1 MRNMEARRPA
11 QIDTIGKWSEEKL
24 ELLHKYLSAYAL
36 IMNSQKKT
44 WLKAYHYIDAFA
56 GAGKAL
62 AKDAERYIEGSPVR
76 AVQCEPPFDGYWFIE
91 RSPWRVG
98 QLQALQRQ
106 FPQRKITIQPGN
118 CNEILRNII
127 VPEVNYSSRQRGLVF
142 LDPYGLQVEWE
153 TVQLLAKTRTFD
165 VFVNFSLM
173 AVIRLLKLNE
183 PPKGQVA
190 TLLGKI
196 MGNMD
201 WVQEIYRPPAQLSL
215 FGDQPLTVRD
225 VIRAEW
231 LARLYVDQVGT
242 LFPFVSKPV
251 IMTNSRNAP
260 LYTLF
265 LASHNRRGVEI
276 ANDIFKRY
284 ERLRELGR

>member
-1 MRNMEARRPA
+1 MEARRPA
-11 QIDTIGKWSEEKL
+11 RIDTIGKWSEEKL
-24 ELLHKYLSAYAL
+24 DLLHKYLSAYAR

-44 WLKAYHYIDAFA
+44 WLAAYHYIDAFA

-62 AKDAERYIEGSPVR
+62 AKDAERYIQGSPVR
-76 AVQCEPPFDGYWFIE
+76 ALQSEPLFDGYWFIE
-91 RSPWRVG
+91 RSPRRVG

-106 FPQRKITIQPGN
+106 FPQRKVTIQQGD
-118 CNEILRNII
+118 CNEILRNTL
-127 VPEVNYSSRQRGLVF
+127 VPEINYPSRQRGLVF

-153 TVQLLAKTRTFD
+153 TVQLLAEAKTFD

-183 PPKGQVA
+183 PPKKQVA
-190 TLLGKI
+190 ALLDRI
-196 MGNMD
+196 MGNTE
-201 WVQEIYRPPAQLSL
+201 WVQEVYRPPAQLSL
-215 FGDQPLTVRD
+215 FGDQPFTRD
-225 VIRAEW
+225 AIPAEW
-231 LARLYVDQVGT
+231 LARLYADQISS

-260 LYTLF
+260 LYALF

-276 ANDIFKRY
+276 AHDIFKRY

>member
-1 MRNMEARRPA
+1 MEARRPPR
-11 QIDTIGKWSEEKL
+11 IDTIGKWSEEKL
-24 ELLHKYLSAYAL
+24 ELLHKYLSAYAR

-44 WLKAYHYIDAFA
+44 WLKTYHYIDAFA

-62 AKDAERYIEGSPVR
+62 AKDTERYIEGSPVR
-76 AVQCEPPFDGYWFIE
+76 ALQCEPPFDSYWFIE

-118 CNEILRNII
+118 CNEILRKII

-153 TVQLLAKTRTFD
+153 TVQVLAKAETFD

-183 PPKGQVA
+183 PPKEQVA
-190 TLLGKI
+190 TLLGKM

-201 WVQEIYRPPAQLSL
+201 WVQKIYRESAQREM
-215 FGDQPLTVRD
+215 FGDQPFTRD
-225 VIRAEW
+225 AIPAEW
-231 LARLYVDQVGT
+231 FARLYADQISA

-251 IMTNSRNAP
+251 VMTNSRNAP
-260 LYTLF
+260 LYALF
-265 LASHNRRGVEI
+265 VASHKEKAVRM